1 MSHIEIDA
9 PVARY
14 GHQRLG
20 GLVRLTIGETDVA
33 AIIGPNGAG
42 KSLLAAH
49 IAGGVSLRSGRAEV
63 LRPDG
68 TRVPPTRIASL
79 SFRDIYRLGGASADN
94 YYQKRWQATENEQ
107 SPLVADA
114 LGRAAAE
121 RHKELLE
128 AVGVSPLLAKRVIF
142 LSSGE
147 LRKLMIARALMSG
160 PELLIVDNP
169 FIGLDAESRQSVSD
183 LLAATA
189 RRLKVMLVV
198 SHPKDLPPW
207 ANMVV
212 VVEGRNVARALP
224 AADFAADT
232 ALRRSLFADGEMTP
246 AEAMRLLPATGPAD
260 NADYDAAI
268 AMRGV
273 RVAYGG
279 TTILDG
285 VDWTVRRGEKW
296 ALEGRNGSGKST
308 LLSLVC
314 ADNPQGYANDI
325 CLFGRRRGTGE
336 SIWDIKSR
344 IGYVSPDMH
353 TFYNADIACL
363 DVVASGFFDTVG
375 LYRRPDEAQ
384 RDEARRWMRAFGCEG
399 LAERSFLRVSYGEQ
413 RLILL
418 TRVFVKRPSLVIL
431 DEPLHGLDAGKKHR
445 AKMLIEAYCG
455 NPGVTM
461 VYVTHY
467 AEETPSIVRR
477 RLTLR
482 RGEATSTKTEEEE
495 RA

>member
-14 GHQRLG
+14 AHQRLSG
-20 GLVRLTIGETDVA
+20 EPRLTIGEGESA

-49 IAGGVSLRSGRAEV
+49 IAGGVSLRSGKAEV
-63 LRPDG
+63 RRADG
-68 TRVPPTRIASL
+68 TPVAPTRIATL
-79 SFRDIYRLGGASADN
+79 SFRDIYRLGGAPADN

-114 LGRAAAE
+114 LGRGAVE
-121 RHKELLE
+121 RHRELLE
-128 AVGVSPLLAKRVIF
+128 AVGAAPLLGKRVIF

-147 LRKLMIARALMSG
+147 LRKLMIARSLMSG
-160 PELLIVDNP
+160 PELLVVDNP
-169 FIGLDAESRQSVSD
+169 FIGLDAESRQTVSR
-183 LLAATA
+183 LLAETA
-189 RRLKVMLVV
+189 RRPGLKVLLVV
-198 SHPKDLPPW
+198 SHPKDLPAW
-207 ANMVV
+207 ADRVV
-212 VVEGRNVARALP
+212 AMEGLGVARVCTP
-224 AADFAADT
+224 RDFAADA
-232 ALRRSLFADGEMTP
+232 ALRRRLFADEALSP
-246 AEAMRLLPATGPAD
+246 AEAARLLPATGPAD
-260 NADYDAAI
+260 AADYSEAI
-268 AMRGV
+268 AMRGA
-273 RVAYGG
+273 RVAYGPA
-279 TTILDG
+279 TILDG

-296 ALEGRNGSGKST
+296 ALAGGNGSGKST

-314 ADNPQGYANDI
+314 GDNPQAYANDI
-325 CLFGRRRGTGE
+325 SLFGRRRGTGE

-353 TFYNADIACL
+353 TFYNADIPCL

-375 LYRRPDEAQ
+375 LYRRPDDAQ
-384 RDEARRWMRAFGCEG
+384 RAEARLWMRAFGCEG
-399 LAERSFLRVSYGEQ
+399 LAERSFLGVSYGEQ
-413 RLILL
+413 RLVLL
-418 TRVFVKRPSLVIL
+418 TRVFVKRPSLVVL

-455 NPGVTM
+455 NPDVTM

-467 AEETPSIVRR
+467 AEETPAIVRH

-482 RGEATSTKTEEEE
+482 RGGPATTE
-495 RA
+495 RND

>member
-14 GHQRLG
+14 DHQRLRG
-20 GLVRLTIGETDVA
+20 MPRLTIDEAESA

-49 IAGGVSLRSGRAEV
+49 IADGVSLRSGRADV

-68 TRVPPTRIASL
+68 TPVAPTRIASL
-79 SFRDIYRLGGASADN
+79 SFRDIYRLGGAAADN

-107 SPLVADA
+107 GPLVADA
-114 LGRAAAE
+114 LGRAAVE
-121 RHKELLE
+121 RHGGLL
-128 AVGVSPLLAKRVIF
+128 ATLGVAPLLDKRVIS

-147 LRKLMIARALMSG
+147 LRKLIIARSLMAG

-169 FIGLDAESRQSVSD
+169 FIGLDAESRQAVSD
-183 LLAATA
+183 LLAETA
-189 RRLKVMLVV
+189 RRPGLKVLLVV
-198 SHPKDLPPW
+198 AHPKDLPPW
-207 ANMVV
+207 VDRVV
-212 VVEGRNVARALP
+212 AMEGLRVAGVAHPHL
-224 AADFAADT
+224 FAADR
-232 ALRRSLFADGEMTP
+232 ALRRRLFADEALGPTD
-246 AEAMRLLPATGPAD
+246 AMRQLPALGPAD
-260 NADYDAAI
+260 KADYDVAI
-268 AMRGV
+268 EMRGV

-296 ALEGRNGSGKST
+296 ALAGRNGSGKSA

-314 ADNPQGYANDI
+314 ADNPQAYANDI
-325 CLFGRRRGTGE
+325 RLFDRRRGTGE

-344 IGYVSPDMH
+344 IGYISPDMH

-375 LYRRPDEAQ
+375 LHRAPDKSQ

-399 LAERSFLRVSYGEQ
+399 LAERPFLRVSYGEQ
-413 RLILL
+413 RLVLL
-418 TRVFVKRPSLVIL
+418 TRAFVKRPSLLIL

-445 AKMLIEAYCG
+445 ARMLIEAYCG
-455 NPGVTM
+455 NRRVTM

-467 AEETPSIVRR
+467 AEETPGIVRR

-482 RGEATSTKTEEEE
+482 RGEKAITE
-495 RA
+495 